1 MRRKVLVALIL
12 TILVASI
19 LLYVFFA
26 VPLVK
31 GYRQEA
37 LRSSWGLVWYIEYT
51 DDGILYPTILFP
63 GQTME
68 LVIHQRLVNVSI
80 PFWAPVKDASGIE
93 HPSKMPGPQDK
104 EILEKLLKDLGIEP
118 EKIELVVY
126 EESVSRYYEYECSL
140 SYQYFGIGYYRER
153 LLYQFFQ

>member
-1 MRRKVLVALIL
+1 MSRKVSVALIL
-12 TILVASI
+12 TILVASV

-31 GYRQEA
+31 GHRQEA
-37 LRSSWGLVWYIEYT
+37 LRSSWGLIWYIEYT
-51 DDGILYPTILFP
+51 DDGILCPRILFP

-68 LVIHQRLVNVSI
+68 LPIHQRLVNVSI
-80 PFWAPVKDASGIE
+80 PYWAPVKDASGIE

-104 EILEKLLKDLGIEP
+104 EILERLLKDLGIQP

-126 EESVSRYYEYECSL
+126 EESVSRYYEYEWSL
-140 SYQYFGIGYYRER
+140 SYQYFAIGYHRER
-153 LLYQFFQ
+153 LLYQL

>member
-1 MRRKVLVALIL
+1 MKRKLVI
-12 TILVASI
+12 ASI
-19 LLYVFFA
+19 LAVLIVSVFLYVFFE

-37 LRSSWGLVWYIEYT
+37 LRSSWGLVWYIEYI

-63 GQTME
+63 GQTVE
-68 LVIHQRLVNVSI
+68 LSIHQRLVNVSI
-80 PFWAPVKDASGIE
+80 PIWAPVKDASGIE

-126 EESVSRYYEYECSL
+126 EESVSRYYEYEWSL
-140 SYQYFGIGYYRER
+140 SYQYFGMGYHRER
-153 LLYQFFQ
+153 LLYQL